1 MIRRSQIMRTI
12 TTIGLDIA
20 KSVFQVHGVGANGDV
35 VVRRQLKRRYVLS
48 FFQKLPPCLIGI
60 EACASSHY
68 WSRELQAL
76 GHTVRLMPSAY
87 VKPYV
92 KRQKNDAADA
102 EAICEA
108 VTRAN
113 MRFVATKTL
122 EQQSCLMLHRT
133 RHLFIRQ
140 QTAVINAI
148 RAHLAEY
155 GIVAAVGRNGV
166 EELLGVVADPSDK
179 RVPEI
184 ARACLLAFGAQLR
197 RLKEQIL
204 EFDRMIRA
212 WHRSSETSRR
222 LDDCPGVG
230 PALAT
235 ALVATV
241 ADPKVF
247 RSGRNFS
254 AWIGL
259 VPKQHS
265 SGGKDRLGSISK
277 QGDRYLRSLFGLSE
291 KDAATAMQTTLAGSS
306 QTSPTYWLNP
316 KTGVSYPVSIQT
328 PQRDLGT
335 MSGLKNI
342 PVTTSAGTGGQL
354 LGALAT
360 IERTPSNAVV
370 SHYNV
375 RSVIDIYATP
385 QGRDLGGVAA
395 DIQKAMQ
402 ATAHGVPNGASV
414 VLRGQ

>member
-1 MIRRSQIMRTI
+1 MQTV

-20 KSVFQVHGVGANGDV
+20 KSVFQVHGIDAAGQV
-35 VVRRQLKRRYVLS
+35 VIRRQLKRRYVLA

-60 EACASSHY
+60 EACASSHH

-76 GHTVRLMPSAY
+76 GHTVRLMPPAY

-92 KRQKNDAADA
+92 KRQKNDATDA

-113 MRFVATKTL
+113 MRFVVTKTP
-122 EQQSCLMLHRT
+122 EQQSGLVLHRA

-148 RAHLAEY
+148 RAHLAEF
-155 GIVAAVGRNGV
+155 GIIAPVGRHGV
-166 EELLGVVADPSDK
+166 EELLNVVADPNDK

-197 RLKEQIL
+197 SLKEQIL

-230 PALAT
+230 PVLAT

-241 ADPKVF
+241 ADPKSF

-265 SGGKDRLGSISK
+265 SGGKNRLGSISK
-277 QGDRYLRSLFGLSE
+277 QGDRYLRGLFV
-291 KDAATAMQTTLAGSS
+291 A
-306 QTSPTYWLNP
+306 
-316 KTGVSYPVSIQT
+316 
-328 PQRDLGT
+328 
-335 MSGLKNI
+335 
-342 PVTTSAGTGGQL
+342 
-354 LGALAT
+354 GALAV
-360 IERTPSNAVV
+360 IRYAKIHRTKHRPWLTALLA
-370 SHYNV
+370 
-375 RSVIDIYATP
+375 RRPTK
-385 QGRDLGGVAA
+385 VAA
-395 DIQKAMQ
+395 IALANKIARMAWAMM
-402 ATAHGVPNGASV
+402 AKGERYKEPIALAA
-414 VLRGQ
+414 